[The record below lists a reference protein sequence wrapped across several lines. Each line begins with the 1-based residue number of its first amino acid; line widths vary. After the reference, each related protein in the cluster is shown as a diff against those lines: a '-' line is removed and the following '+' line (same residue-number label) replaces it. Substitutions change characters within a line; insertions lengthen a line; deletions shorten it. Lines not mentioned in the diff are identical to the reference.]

1 MADGGTSRAFAG
13 DMTPD
18 ELKSRTK
25 KFAVDVIRFA
35 KAIPKD
41 HINDEIASQLAD
53 AATSTAAHY
62 RAVCR
67 AKSRADF
74 INKLSGAIEE
84 VDESALWLEILDEAQ
99 ICAGPRAKPLWKEAD
114 ELTRIFVRSRETAR
128 ARQKRER
135 EHQAREKRLGARRQ
149 SPFDKDS
156 TTKDHQSA
164 MSGAIPIQPERL
176 HAFVEV
182 RPFNAEYAC
191 RAGDVPLGLF
201 ERLANAIALGGVTH
215 FMQP

>member
-1 MADGGTSRAFAG
+1 MG
-13 DMTPD
+13 DMTPE
-18 ELKSRTK
+18 ELKARTK

-74 INKLSGAIEE
+74 INKLSGAVEE
-84 VDESALWLEILDEAQ
+84 VDESALWLEILEEAKK
-99 ICAGPRAKPLWKEAD
+99 CGGTHTKPLWKEAD

-135 EHQAREKRLGARRQ
+135 ERQARANRPGARR
-149 SPFDKDS
+149 
-156 TTKDHQSA
+156 H
-164 MSGAIPIQPERL
+164 R
-176 HAFVEV
+176 
-182 RPFNAEYAC
+182 
-191 RAGDVPLGLF
+191 
-201 ERLANAIALGGVTH
+201 
-215 FMQP
+215 